1 MRSNLLAKHSVAGA
15 ALAPHWPRLF
25 ASLTLLTS
33 SWIVP
38 LRAQTEGATVGT
50 KAPVVMVSDLSG
62 KMVRVGHV
70 QGKRAAV
77 IEFWATWCELCKE
90 LLPRVRAAQQ
100 RFGDRVDFY
109 GVNVTVN
116 ESKARV
122 QRYVAREKP
131 PWVTLYD
138 ERGVAVRAFKAPATS
153 YVVIVDRD
161 GMIRYVGSGGTQ
173 DLAAELALVVGQ

>member
-1 MRSNLLAKHSVAGA
+1 MRRLTRSLLPG
-15 ALAPHWPRLF
+15 F
-25 ASLTLLTS
+25 ILTL
-33 SWIVP
+33 VVVAP
-38 LRAQTEGATVGT
+38 LRAQDDGATVGSR
-50 KAPVVMVSDLSG
+50 APVVVVADLAG
-62 KMVRVGHV
+62 KPVRVGHV
-70 QGKRAAV
+70 AGKRAAV
-77 IEFWATWCELCKE
+77 IEFWATWCDLCKE

-122 QRYVAREKP
+122 ARYVTQERP

-153 YVVIVDRD
+153 YVVIVDRE
-161 GMIRYVGSGGTQ
+161 GVIRYVGSGGTQ
-173 DLAAELALVVGQ
+173 DLSAELAKVVGK